1 MPPPMLRALKLQ
13 KRAARVGFDWPD
25 LDQVVDKLDE
35 ETAELQAELAV
46 AEPDMARVMDE
57 VGDLLFVAVNIARKA
72 GIDPETALMGC
83 NSKFEKRFKYI
94 EKQAELN
101 RKSIS
106 DISLSEMETLWQQA
120 KTS

>member
-1 MPPPMLRALKLQ
+1 LKLQ

-94 EKQAELN
+94 EEQAELN
-101 RKSIS
+101 GKSVS